1 MATANPKKGLG
12 RGLDALLADND
23 AETGANRTAMLR
35 TLDIEPNRK
44 QARRNFDKEALQEL
58 AESIAEHGLIQ
69 PIVVRRRENG
79 YYEIIAGER
88 RWRAAKMAGLSEVP
102 VLVKDLSDESAAAV
116 SLVEN
121 LQRADLNP
129 IEEASGY
136 RDLIDA
142 FGLTQEEAAR
152 RVGKSRASV
161 ANMLRLLTLPQKV
174 QDLCI
179 DGQSELRPRAQPAPA
194 LRRPCGRGGL
204 RLRRYR
210 CAQRLSVRETERYVK
225 LLLEG
230 QDKAQPGGQSL
241 ISRTYYKQ
249 LESKAGGILGRRV
262 TIRRKPNGSGQSGAG
277 LFLGRRPGA
286 ADEIIVRRR
295 AVLGGRMN
303 GFLSR
308 RHKFGKG
315 R

>member
-1 MATANPKKGLG
+1 MKMAKEKTSRLGTGLS
-12 RGLDALLADND
+12 ALFGEEENVLEN
-23 AETGANRTAMLR
+23 ETVQ
-35 TLDIEPNRK
+35 TLPISRVEPRKDQPRREFDPAAIE
-44 QARRNFDKEALQEL
+44 EL
-58 AESIAEHGLIQ
+58 AASIREYGLIQ
-69 PIVVRRRENG
+69 PITVRPLDKG
-79 YYEIIAGER
+79 YYQIIAGER

-121 LQRADLNP
+121 LQRTDLNP

-161 ANMLRLLTLPQKV
+161 ANMLRLLALPQKV

-179 DGQSELRPRAQPAPA
+179 DGSLSYGHARSLLP
-194 LRRPCGRGGL
+194 LCGAFGDDEV
-204 RLRRYR
+204 
-210 CAQRLSVRETERYVK
+210 CACADSVVRNGLSVRETERYVK
-225 LLLEG
+225 LLLDGRDRE
-230 QDKAQPGGQSL
+230 QPGGQSL

-262 TIRRKPNGSGQSGAG
+262 TIRRKPNGSGSLALAYSSADDLERLMKTLCGEE
-277 LFLGRRPGA
+277 LFS
-286 ADEIIVRRR
+286 EEE
-295 AVLGGRMN
+295 
-303 GFLSR
+303 
-308 RHKFGKG
+308 
-315 R
+315 

>member
-1 MATANPKKGLG
+1 M
-12 RGLDALLADND
+12 
-23 AETGANRTAMLR
+23 
-35 TLDIEPNRK
+35 
-44 QARRNFDKEALQEL
+44 
-58 AESIAEHGLIQ
+58 
-69 PIVVRRRENG
+69 
-79 YYEIIAGER
+79 
-88 RWRAAKMAGLSEVP
+88 
-102 VLVKDLSDESAAAV
+102 
-116 SLVEN
+116 
-121 LQRADLNP
+121 
-129 IEEASGY
+129 
-136 RDLIDA
+136 
-142 FGLTQEEAAR
+142 
-152 RVGKSRASV
+152 
-161 ANMLRLLTLPQKV
+161 

-179 DGQSELRPRAQPAPA
+179 DGSLNYGHARSLLP
-194 LRRPCGRGGL
+194 LCGVL
-204 RLRRYR
+204 ADEAV
-210 CAQRLSVRETERYVK
+210 CACADTVVRSGLSVRETERYVK

-262 TIRRKPNGSGQSGAG
+262 TIRRKPERKRQSGAG

>member
-12 RGLDALLADND
+12 RGLLADND
-23 AETGANRTAMLR
+23 AETGASRTTVLR

-44 QARRNFDKEALQEL
+44 QARRHFDQEALHEL

-69 PIVVRRRENG
+69 PIVVRRKENG

-88 RWRAAKMAGLSEVP
+88 RWRAAKMAG
-102 VLVKDLSDESAAAV
+102 LSDESAAAV

-161 ANMLRLLTLPQKV
+161 TNMLRLLALPQKV

-179 DGQSELRPRAQPAPA
+179 DGSLSYGHARSLLP
-194 LRRPCGRGGL
+194 LCGAFGDDEV
-204 RLRRYR
+204 
-210 CAQRLSVRETERYVK
+210 CACADSVVRNGLSVRETERYVK
-225 LLLEG
+225 LLLDGRDRE
-230 QDKAQPGGQSL
+230 QPGGQLL

-262 TIRRKPNGSGQSGAG
+262 TIRRKPNGSGSLALAYSSADDLERLMKTLCGEE
-277 LFLGRRPGA
+277 LFS
-286 ADEIIVRRR
+286 EEE
-295 AVLGGRMN
+295 
-303 GFLSR
+303 
-308 RHKFGKG
+308 
-315 R
+315 